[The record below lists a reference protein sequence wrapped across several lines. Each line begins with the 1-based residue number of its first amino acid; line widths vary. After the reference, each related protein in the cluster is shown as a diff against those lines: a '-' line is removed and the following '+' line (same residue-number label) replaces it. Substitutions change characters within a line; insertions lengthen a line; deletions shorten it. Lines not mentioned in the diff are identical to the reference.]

1 MWGIANYRIYLG
13 GTSVCYPKPC
23 KFRDLLINKT
33 IKATT
38 EAGCKKGG
46 VFQGP
51 KVFQNVT
58 ATFKAYFFQD

>member
-1 MWGIANYRIYLG
+1 MWGIVNCRIFLEGIWVYSL
-13 GTSVCYPKPC
+13 KPC
-23 KFRDLLINKT
+23 KYPDLLINKT